1 MNGELYQIYQQQQK
15 LREALQNQLLKQGNS
30 GIGDNLV
37 KQMEQIELDL
47 LNKGFTK
54 QTMQKMQLLKHQLL
68 KLENA
73 SFQQGQEEKRESRTN
88 REEFN
93 NSVISGSNQA
103 KQYFNT
109 TEILN
114 RKSLP
119 LQPAYKKKAQEY
131 FKQDND

>member
-1 MNGELYQIYQQQQK
+1 M
-15 LREALQNQLLKQGNS
+15 REALQNQLLKQGNS

-47 LNKGFTK
+47 LNKGLTK

-88 REEFN
+88 KEEFN

-114 RKSLP
+114 RQSLP